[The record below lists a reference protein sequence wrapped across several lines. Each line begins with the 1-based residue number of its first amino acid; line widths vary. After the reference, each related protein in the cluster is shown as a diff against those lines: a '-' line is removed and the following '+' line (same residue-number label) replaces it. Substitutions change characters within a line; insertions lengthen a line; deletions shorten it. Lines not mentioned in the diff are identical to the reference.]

1 MSIPQSPGSPDRP
14 RPEDV
19 SPISERAPSPEFPEP
34 ASRRRPREDKKAGRD
49 EGDFKSG
56 PTTKRGRRKRDES
69 TPSSRSRGRSSSV
82 SQVKVKHE
90 MPSTP
95 AGVPDAVEPEPRA
108 GRKGAQA
115 DERPGRG
122 RPKRKRDPSE
132 PGEPES
138 FHAEISRLDQSQS
151 GQYVLS
157 ARNFPRTGAPIM
169 NDVTMHKHASIFT
182 KPLTERDAPGYRDLI
197 YRPQDLKSIK
207 SLIHQGSKAVAAA
220 TEAASTPAADGES
233 PAPSGTPSKNAVLML
248 PKTEDVIPPKAVV
261 NSAQLEKELIRM
273 FANAIMFNPV
283 PQRGFGPAFPMISD
297 NGSRESTQVPEA
309 DEGGIIKDT
318 LEMFED
324 VEQAVTRWRAA
335 ERTADELASKSILSL
350 RRGSD
355 FNNTDGA
362 DDSKGS

>member
-1 MSIPQSPGSPDRP
+1 
-14 RPEDV
+14 
-19 SPISERAPSPEFPEP
+19 
-34 ASRRRPREDKKAGRD
+34 
-49 EGDFKSG
+49 
-56 PTTKRGRRKRDES
+56 
-69 TPSSRSRGRSSSV
+69 
-82 SQVKVKHE
+82 

-95 AGVPDAVEPEPRA
+95 AGLLDVEPEPRSSTA
-108 GRKGAQA
+108 GRKG
-115 DERPGRG
+115 G
-122 RPKRKRDPSE
+122 RPKRKRAASETLEVDSTPQQQQQQQQQQQPEMSRIDPSQ
-132 PGEPES
+132 
-138 FHAEISRLDQSQS
+138 L

-220 TEAASTPAADGES
+220 TEAANTPVGGDGES
-233 PAPSGTPSKNAVLML
+233 PAPTGTPSKNAVLML

-273 FANAIMFNPV
+273 FANAVMFNPV
-283 PQRGFGPAFPMISD
+283 PERGFGPAFPMTNESS
-297 NGSRESTQVPEA
+297 GSRESPQVPD

-335 ERTADELASKSILSL
+335 ERTADELASKSVLSL

-355 FNNTDGA
+355 VNTDVNE
-362 DDSKGS
+362 